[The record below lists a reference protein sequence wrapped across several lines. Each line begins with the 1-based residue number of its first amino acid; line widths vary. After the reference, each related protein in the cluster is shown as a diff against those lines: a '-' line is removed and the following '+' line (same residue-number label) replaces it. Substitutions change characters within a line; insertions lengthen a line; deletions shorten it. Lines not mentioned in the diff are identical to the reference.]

1 MPILVTISKNIIMQ
15 MNKKIKTT
23 MSIAAAMGSLV
34 LAAGSANAATIAVGN
49 HSFELDGTGRGG
61 SISKA
66 PWMKSG
72 GTSNNISIEL
82 MSTLGTNADAA
93 PDATDTVHY
102 TNGTAD
108 NIYQVLVATLAANTT
123 YTLRVDVG
131 DRSDLNA
138 QAGSINLGYVSA
150 APTGDN
156 DYGLNLLSATVV
168 NDTVPF
174 NDPALNPGNTTDGW
188 ETWESTFTTG
198 AAPTGLGQALRI
210 ELVTAAG
217 VQTLWDNVRLTA
229 VAVPEPS
236 TTALLGLGGLAL
248 ILRRR
253 K

>member
-1 MPILVTISKNIIMQ
+1 M
-15 MNKKIKTT
+15 KTT
-23 MSIAAAMGSLV
+23 MSLAAAMGSLI
-34 LAAGSANAATIAVGN
+34 LASGTANAATVIVGN
-49 HSFELDGTGRGG
+49 HSFEDDGTGSGG
-61 SISKA
+61 GISKA

-72 GTSNNISIEL
+72 GTSNNISIQEY
-82 MSTLGTNADAA
+82 SGLGTSIDPV
-93 PDATDTVHY
+93 PDGSATSHY
-102 TNGTAD
+102 TNGTVD

-123 YTLRVDVG
+123 YTLKVDVG
-131 DRSDLNA
+131 DRNNLTA

-217 VQTLWDNVRLTA
+217 VQTLWDNVHLDA
-229 VAVPEPS
+229 VTVPEPS